1 MLIRKLLLL
10 IFLTFFA
17 SAVPL
22 DSQPTNKQLIFLRP
36 SDPQSARSD
45 PGNSQ
50 QDDLELPEAELALED
65 SSCSKWYEFYGKG
78 KWTFTKVQWCF
89 QQKGSTTVIIQEQ
102 AEAQYMWGPAWYYA
116 KNETLSW
123 KTSGSVG
130 NEDFDSGKD
139 SNDGTAAKKQ
149 IAEIKPRLHSGKTYT
164 VSLNYYQE
172 GPYWD
177 AKNAIDEKARFEI
190 CLC

>member
-1 MLIRKLLLL
+1 MSLHKLLLL

-17 SAVPL
+17 SAVPF
-22 DSQPTNKQLIFLRP
+22 DSQRTNTQLIFFQP
-36 SDPQSARSD
+36 SDPQPAHSD
-45 PGNSQ
+45 PGNPH
-50 QDDLELPEAELALED
+50 QDDLKRPEVQLALDD

-123 KTSGSVG
+123 KTSGNVG
-130 NEDFDSGKD
+130 NKNFDSGKD

-149 IAEIKPRLHSGKTYT
+149 IAEIKPGLHPGKSYT
-164 VSLNYYQE
+164 VRLNYYQE

-177 AKNAIDEKARFEI
+177 AKNAIDEEATFEI